1 MARAEA
7 SGAERAVTDTAAKR
21 KYGDDEDEIEASRAP
36 LLDHLS
42 ELRNRLMTSLAA
54 FVVGT
59 VVSFLFVDPIF
70 MFLVQPFQTAMAHTH
85 PERAGEAIQ
94 LINTGAFGF
103 FSVKMQI
110 ALFGGIILAFPVIA
124 WQMYA
129 FIAPGLYRKER
140 SAAAPFLISAP
151 IMFAAGAAFV
161 FYVGMPFAL
170 QFALSQEVT
179 EGPVQVS
186 YLPKVEEYMGLVT
199 TLVLAFGLMFQ
210 LPVVIS
216 LLGRVG
222 IVSTSALRK
231 GRRYAIVG
239 IAAFSAL
246 VTPNDV
252 ISMFVMA
259 VPVYGLYEISIWIVA
274 AIEKARA
281 KREAGEADVITPAP

>member
-1 MARAEA
+1 
-7 SGAERAVTDTAAKR
+7 VTDAAKL
-21 KYGDDEDEIEASRAP
+21 DDDEIEASRAP
-36 LLDHLS
+36 LLDHLV
-42 ELRNRLMTSLAA
+42 ELRNRLMTTLVVLVVGVIIA
-54 FVVGT
+54 FV
-59 VVSFLFVDPIF
+59 FVDPIF
-70 MFLVQPFQTAMAHTH
+70 MFLVQPFQTAMAVAH

-110 ALFGGIILAFPVIA
+110 ALFGGIIFAFPMIA
-124 WQMYA
+124 WQAYA

-140 SAAAPFLISAP
+140 AAVAPFLIAAP
-151 IMFAAGAAFV
+151 LMFALGAAFV
-161 FYVGMPFAL
+161 FYVGLPFAL
-170 QFALSQEVT
+170 NFALTQEVT
-179 EGPVQVS
+179 EGPVRVT

-210 LPVVIS
+210 LPVVLS
-216 LLGRVG
+216 LLGRVE
-222 IVSTSALRK
+222 IVSASMLRK

-274 AIEKARA
+274 AMEAARA
-281 KREAGEADVITPAP
+281 KKAKAEAAADVHAPAP

>member
-1 MARAEA
+1 MALK
-7 SGAERAVTDTAAKR
+7 S
-21 KYGDDEDEIEASRAP
+21 DDEDEIEASRAP

-42 ELRNRLMTSLAA
+42 ELRDRLVRSIIAIVIGFIICFFFADPL
-54 FVVGT
+54 
-59 VVSFLFVDPIF
+59 FLF
-70 MFLVQPFQTAMAHTH
+70 LAHPFQMAMESVH

-110 ALFGGIILAFPVIA
+110 ALFGGIVLAFPIIA
-124 WQMYA
+124 WQVYA
-129 FIAPGLYRKER
+129 FIAPGLYKRER
-140 SAAAPFLISAP
+140 AATAPFMIAAP
-151 IMFAAGAAFV
+151 IMFLAGAAFV
-161 FYVGMPFAL
+161 FYVAMPAALHFAL
-170 QFALSQEVT
+170 TQEVT

-210 LPVVIS
+210 MPVVLS

-222 IVSTSALRK
+222 IVSASLLRK

-259 VPVYGLYEISIWIVA
+259 VPVYALYEISIWIVA
-274 AIEKARA
+274 LIERDRSRKAA
-281 KREAGEADVITPAP
+281 AEAAQPPAP

>member
-1 MARAEA
+1 MT
-7 SGAERAVTDTAAKR
+7 AVK
-21 KYGDDEDEIEASRAP
+21 GDEDEIEASRAP
-36 LLDHLS
+36 LLDHLA
-42 ELRNRLMTSLAA
+42 ELRNRLSASLAA
-54 FVVGT
+54 VVVG
-59 VVSFLFVDPIF
+59 VIVCFIFVDPLF
-70 MFLVQPFQTAMAHTH
+70 MFLVQPFQTAMAHAH

-110 ALFGGIILAFPVIA
+110 ALFGGIVLAFPILA
-124 WQMYA
+124 WQAYA

-140 SAAAPFLISAP
+140 AAVAPFLIAAP
-151 IMFAAGAAFV
+151 LMFALGAAFV

-179 EGPVQVS
+179 EGAIRVT

-210 LPVVIS
+210 LPVVLS

-222 IVSTSALRK
+222 MVSASMLRK

-246 VTPNDV
+246 VTPNDL

-259 VPVYGLYEISIWIVA
+259 FPVYLLYEISIWIVA
-274 AIEKARA
+274 AIEAARA
-281 KREAGEADVITPAP
+281 KEEKAALAGGDIHPPGP

>member
-1 MARAEA
+1 MTDAAANRKGKFANDEA
-7 SGAERAVTDTAAKR
+7 
-21 KYGDDEDEIEASRAP
+21 EIEASRAP
-36 LLDHLS
+36 LLEHLV
-42 ELRNRLMTSLAA
+42 ELRGRLMTALA
-54 FVVGT
+54 FT
-59 VVSFLFVDPIF
+59 VIGVIVCFFFADKIFLF
-70 MFLVQPFQTAMAHTH
+70 LAHPFQTAMDKLH
-85 PERAGEAIQ
+85 PERAGEAIE

-124 WQMYA
+124 WQAYA
-129 FIAPGLYRKER
+129 FIAPGLYRRER
-140 SAAAPFLISAP
+140 AAAAPFLISAP
-151 IMFAAGAAFV
+151 IMFALGAAFV
-161 FYVGMPFAL
+161 FYVAMPFAL
-170 QFALSQEVT
+170 EFAMGQQVNT
-179 EGPVQVS
+179 GPVRVT

-210 LPVVIS
+210 LPVVLS

-222 IVSTSALRK
+222 IVSASMLRN

-252 ISMFVMA
+252 VSMFVMA
-259 VPVYGLYEISIWIVA
+259 APVYILYEISIWIVA

-281 KREAGEADVITPAP
+281 EEEAVPPAP

>member
-1 MARAEA
+1 
-7 SGAERAVTDTAAKR
+7 VTSAAQNK
-21 KYGDDEDEIEASRAP
+21 KQLSDDEEIEASRAP
-36 LLDHLS
+36 LLDHLA
-42 ELRNRLMTSLAA
+42 ELRNRLVTSVGAI
-54 FVVGT
+54 VVGFI
-59 VVSFLFVDPIF
+59 VCFIFVDPIF
-70 MFLVQPFQTAMAHTH
+70 MFMVQPFQTAMAVAH

-110 ALFGGIILAFPVIA
+110 ALFGGIVAAFPILA
-124 WQMYA
+124 WQAYA

-140 SAAAPFLISAP
+140 AAVAPFLLAAP
-151 IMFAAGAAFV
+151 IMFALGGAFV
-161 FYVGMPFAL
+161 FCVAMPFAL
-170 QFALSQEVT
+170 NFALTQEVT
-179 EGPVQVS
+179 DGPVRVT

-210 LPVVIS
+210 LPVVLS
-216 LLGRVG
+216 LLGKVG
-222 IVSTSALRK
+222 IVSTSLLRK

-259 VPVYGLYEISIWIVA
+259 VPVYLLYEISIWIVA
-274 AIEKARA
+274 AMEKTRA
-281 KREAGEADVITPAP
+281 KEEAAAAVVPPAP

>member
-1 MARAEA
+1 M
-7 SGAERAVTDTAAKR
+7 TTAAQK
-21 KYGDDEDEIEASRAP
+21 KPALSDDEEIEASRAP
-36 LLDHLS
+36 LLDHLG
-42 ELRNRLMTSLAA
+42 ELRNRLVTSVGAI
-54 FVVGT
+54 VVGFI
-59 VVSFLFVDPIF
+59 VCFIFVDPIF
-70 MFLVQPFQTAMAHTH
+70 MFMVQPFQTAMAVAH

-110 ALFGGIILAFPVIA
+110 ALFGGIVAAFPILA
-124 WQMYA
+124 WQVYA

-140 SAAAPFLISAP
+140 AAVAPFMLAAPF
-151 IMFAAGAAFV
+151 MFALGASFV
-161 FYVGMPFAL
+161 FYVAMPFAL
-170 QFALSQEVT
+170 NFALTQEVT
-179 EGPVQVS
+179 DGPVRVT

-210 LPVVIS
+210 LPVVLS

-222 IVSTSALRK
+222 IVSTSMLRK

-259 VPVYGLYEISIWIVA
+259 VPVYLLYEISIWIVA
-274 AIEKARA
+274 AIEKTRA
-281 KREAGEADVITPAP
+281 KQEAEAAVIPPAP

>member
-1 MARAEA
+1 MT
-7 SGAERAVTDTAAKR
+7 SAAKQ
-21 KYGDDEDEIEASRAP
+21 KAPLAEEDEIEASRAP
-36 LLDHLS
+36 LLDHLV
-42 ELRNRLMTSLAA
+42 ELRNRLMTSL
-54 FVVGT
+54 VVLVAG
-59 VVSFLFVDPIF
+59 VIVSFLFVDPIF
-70 MFLVQPFQTAMAHTH
+70 MFLAQPFQTAMAHAH

-110 ALFGGIILAFPVIA
+110 ALFGGIVLAFPVIA
-124 WQMYA
+124 WQAYA

-140 SAAAPFLISAP
+140 AAVAPFLIAAP
-151 IMFAAGAAFV
+151 VMFALGAAFV

-179 EGPVQVS
+179 EGAIRVS

-210 LPVVIS
+210 LPVVLS

-222 IVSTSALRK
+222 IVSASMLRK

-252 ISMFVMA
+252 VSMVVMA
-259 VPVYGLYEISIWIVA
+259 LPVYGLYEISIWIVA
-274 AIEKARA
+274 AIEAARA
-281 KREAGEADVITPAP
+281 RAEKAEAAADVTPPAP

>member
-1 MARAEA
+1 MTEA
-7 SGAERAVTDTAAKR
+7 AAKQR
-21 KYGDDEDEIEASRAP
+21 MKYESEDDEVEASRAP

-42 ELRNRLMTSLAA
+42 ELRNRLMTSLT
-54 FVVGT
+54 FTVVG
-59 VVSFLFVDPIF
+59 VIISFFFADAIFLF
-70 MFLVQPFQTAMAHTH
+70 LVEPFQTAMAAEQA
-85 PERAGEAIQ
+85 ERGLQASETIQ

-110 ALFGGIILAFPVIA
+110 ALFGGIILAFPVLA
-124 WQMYA
+124 WQVYA

-140 SAAAPFLISAP
+140 AAAAPFLIAAP
-151 IMFAAGAAFV
+151 IMFALGAAFV
-161 FYVGMPFAL
+161 FYFAMPFAL
-170 QFALSQEVT
+170 RFALDQQVT
-179 EGPVQVS
+179 SGPVQVT

-210 LPVVIS
+210 LPVVLS

-222 IVSTSALRK
+222 IVSASALRK

-252 ISMFVMA
+252 FSMFIMA
-259 VPVYGLYEISIWIVA
+259 VPVYALYEISIWIVA
-274 AIEKARA
+274 AIEAARA
-281 KREAGEADVITPAP
+281 RREKAEAAALAAAPPAP

>member
-1 MARAEA
+1 V
-7 SGAERAVTDTAAKR
+7 SNAALK
-21 KYGDDEDEIEASRAP
+21 DDDEIESSRAP
-36 LLDHLS
+36 LLDHLA
-42 ELRNRLMTSLAA
+42 ELRNRLMTSLAWI
-54 FVVGT
+54 VVG
-59 VVSFLFVDPIF
+59 VIISFIFVSPIF
-70 MFLVQPFQTAMAHTH
+70 MFLVQPFQTAMAHAH
-85 PERAGEAIQ
+85 PERAGEAVQ

-110 ALFGGIILAFPVIA
+110 ALFGGLVFAFPILA
-124 WQMYA
+124 WQAYA

-140 SAAAPFLISAP
+140 AAAAPFMIAAP
-151 IMFAAGAAFV
+151 IMFALGAAFV
-161 FYVGMPFAL
+161 FYVAMPFAL
-170 QFALSQEVT
+170 NFALTQEVT
-179 EGPVQVS
+179 EGPVRVT

-210 LPVVIS
+210 LPVVLS

-222 IVSTSALRK
+222 IVSVSALRK

-259 VPVYGLYEISIWIVA
+259 VPVYALYEISIWIVA
-274 AIEKARA
+274 AIERDRL
-281 KREAGEADVITPAP
+281 KREKAEAAALAAGDVHPPGP

>member
-1 MARAEA
+1 VT
-7 SGAERAVTDTAAKR
+7 SAVKGKPALSE
-21 KYGDDEDEIEASRAP
+21 DEEIEASRAP
-36 LLDHLS
+36 LLDHLV
-42 ELRNRLMTSLAA
+42 ELRNRLMAA
-54 FVVGT
+54 LGFLVAGVI
-59 VVSFLFVDPIF
+59 VSFLFVDPIF
-70 MFLVQPFQTAMAHTH
+70 MFLAQPFQTAMAIAH
-85 PERAGEAIQ
+85 PERAGQAIQ

-124 WQMYA
+124 WQAYA

-140 SAAAPFLISAP
+140 AAVAPFLLAAP
-151 IMFAAGAAFV
+151 VMFALGAAFV

-179 EGPVQVS
+179 EGAIRVS

-210 LPVVIS
+210 LPVVLS

-222 IVSTSALRK
+222 IVSASMLRK

-252 ISMFVMA
+252 VSMVVMA
-259 VPVYGLYEISIWIVA
+259 LPVYGLYEISIWIVA
-274 AIEKARA
+274 AIEASRARA
-281 KREAGEADVITPAP
+281 EKAAAAADVTPPAP